1 MHDEEG
7 EATRERRA
15 RSHSAR
21 VAILALFTRD
31 EGELTAPQI
40 RAELSGDLTLR
51 SLYYHLRVLEA
62 CDLIAESDGGYKL
75 A

>member
-1 MHDEEG
+1 MHDDEEG
-7 EATRERRA
+7 AARERRA

-21 VAILALFTRD
+21 VAILAVLATD
-31 EGELTAPQI
+31 GCELTAPQI
-40 RAELSGDLTLR
+40 RAELSDDLTLR

-62 CDLIAESDGGYKL
+62 CDLITESDGCYML